1 MNQWYDLA
9 PRVSPA
15 CRVSGDTQEV
25 IVKAVRSGLK
35 CIIKLPRFL
44 PPQPFTSYQRYSH
57 TRLRQSHHRGVW
69 FGLEGIKLSFNVSEI
84 GQLRA

>member
-44 PPQPFTSYQRYSH
+44 PPQPFTSYQR
-57 TRLRQSHHRGVW
+57 
-69 FGLEGIKLSFNVSEI
+69 
-84 GQLRA
+84 